1 MDELTLMWQSAP
13 ARRSEGPP
21 AMPENWFVPE
31 PDQPIAVGGD
41 GTLAVGVLPSRST
54 PRVTE
59 FHGDDAGEVPL
70 ERLEARICSLA
81 GRLAAST
88 CEWLRLIAEFERR
101 KGWAQWGVVSCA
113 TGCHGHARWR
123 SALPGSTCGWRPLW

>member
-13 ARRSEGPP
+13 GRRSEEQ
-21 AMPENWFVPE
+21 AVPENWFGQVP
-31 PDQPIAVGGD
+31 DLQV
-41 GTLAVGVLPSRST
+41 
-54 PRVTE
+54 VTE
-59 FHGDDAGEVPL
+59 VRHDDAGEVPL